1 MLSSKYLLM
10 QFTNGVTIT
19 LLMHFHTFALIPPT
33 PVTTTTIKILATIDS
48 TSWTVY
54 GLDL

>member
-1 MLSSKYLLM
+1 M